1 MTEARISHADIKGS
15 SLERTAAMLFAAH
28 GLPPWE
34 REYTFHPT
42 RKYRFD
48 YAWPDHRVA
57 LEIQGGTYKVKKD
70 GAKEQGAHSRG
81 RRQRSDFEKCNAA
94 VLLHWRLFY
103 ADTDMVTT
111 GVIVDTLK
119 EVLCP
124 GRGRRS
130 WPPSAE

>member
-1 MTEARISHADIKGS
+1 MTEARRISHADIKGS
-15 SLERTAAMLFAAH
+15 SLERQAAMLFAAH

-34 REYTFHPT
+34 REYLFHPT
-42 RKYRFD
+42 LKYRFD

-57 LEIQGGTYKVKKD
+57 LEIQGGTYV
-70 GAKEQGAHSRG
+70 AGAHSRG

-124 GRGRRS
+124 NRGRRS
-130 WPPSAE
+130 WPLSAE